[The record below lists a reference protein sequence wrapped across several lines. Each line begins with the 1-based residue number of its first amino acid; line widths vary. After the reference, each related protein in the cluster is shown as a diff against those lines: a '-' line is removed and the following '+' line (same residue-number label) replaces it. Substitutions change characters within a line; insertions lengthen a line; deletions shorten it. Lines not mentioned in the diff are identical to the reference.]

1 MKKLFVFIVGLFLS
15 VSSPALSNTKGYL
28 FIIGGG
34 SRSESMM
41 KRFVELSKNFNSG
54 KIIVFPMA
62 SSVPAEV
69 GPEQA
74 EQLRQLGAENVEC
87 HILTR
92 EQALKEESAAV
103 LNDAGGVFF
112 SGGVQS
118 RLTAV
123 LIDTPVHKKLLQLYT
138 EGAVIGGTSA
148 GAAVMSEVMIT
159 GDEKREAEEG
169 HAFETLQA
177 DNVVTIRGFGFIQG
191 AIIDQHFV
199 RRKRHNRL
207 ISLVAENP
215 KLLGIG
221 IDESTAIIVGPDN
234 TFEVVGERN
243 VIVFDASRAK
253 VKIGPS
259 QTISGSNM
267 IMHILQNGDRFDLKT
282 RKVLSQYK

>member
-1 MKKLFVFIVGLFLS
+1 MKKLFAFIVSLFLS
-15 VSSPALSNTKGYL
+15 VSSPALSSTKGYL
-28 FIIGGG
+28 FVIGG
-34 SRSESMM
+34 
-41 KRFVELSKNFNSG
+41 
-54 KIIVFPMA
+54 MA

>member
-1 MKKLFVFIVGLFLS
+1 MKKIFIFIVSLFLS
-15 VSSPALSNTKGYL
+15 VSSPALSSSKGYL

-34 SRSESMM
+34 SRPESMM
-41 KRFVELSKNFNSG
+41 KKFVELSKRFNSG

-62 SSVPAEV
+62 SSVPTEV

-74 EQLRQLGAENVEC
+74 EQLRQLGAEKVEC
-87 HILTR
+87 HILTK

-169 HAFETLQA
+169 HAFETLQV

-221 IDESTAIIVGPDN
+221 IDESTAIIVDPDN

-243 VIVFDASRAK
+243 VIVYDASRAK
-253 VKIGPS
+253 VKVGPS
-259 QTISGSNM
+259 QAISGSNM
-267 IMHILQNGDRFDLKT
+267 IMHILQNGDRFDLKS
-282 RKVLSQYK
+282 RRVLKQ

>member
-1 MKKLFVFIVGLFLS
+1 MKKLFVFIVSLFLS
-15 VSSPALSNTKGYL
+15 VSSPALSSTKGYL

-34 SRSESMM
+34 SRSM

-207 ISLVAENP
+207 ISLVAENL

>member
-1 MKKLFVFIVGLFLS
+1 MKKLFAFIVSLFLS
-15 VSSPALSNTKGYL
+15 VSSPALSSTKGYL
-28 FIIGGG
+28 FVIGGG

-41 KRFVELSKNFNSG
+41 KRFVELSKRFNSG

>member
-1 MKKLFVFIVGLFLS
+1 MKKTYIFFISFYLIISLPAFSKERGHLFV
-15 VSSPALSNTKGYL
+15 
-28 FIIGGG
+28 IGGG
-34 SRSESMM
+34 RRPVSMM
-41 KRFVELSKNFNSG
+41 KKFIDLAQNVSSG
-54 KIIVFPMA
+54 KIIIFPMA

-69 GPEQA
+69 GPEQ
-74 EQLRQLGAENVEC
+74 EKQFKELGARDVEF

-92 EQALKEESAAV
+92 EQALLEKNIAILDDV
-103 LNDAGGVFF
+103 GGVFF

-123 LIDTPVHKKLLQLYT
+123 LIDTPVHKKLLELYRK
-138 EGAVIGGTSA
+138 GAVIGGTSA

-159 GDEKREAEEG
+159 GDEKREVQEG

-177 DNVVTIRGFGFIQG
+177 DNVVTIRGFGFIQS

-221 IDESTAIIVGPDN
+221 IDESTAIVVNPDE
-234 TFEVVGERN
+234 TFEVVGERS
-243 VIVFDASRAK
+243 VVVYDASQAQIQFSATQN
-253 VKIGPS
+253 IG
-259 QTISGSNM
+259 GSKF
-267 IMHILQNGDRFDLKT
+267 IMHILNNGDRFDLKT
-282 RKVLSQYK
+282 KRMIKQ